1 VIPGLFKNAVVAAS
15 AGTGKTELLTSIYLG
30 HCLGLHGAEQVSPTR
45 IVATTFS
52 RAAAREIRE
61 RLEKR
66 LIGVIGSDLAEHE
79 RRLGQGLLALAQAQ
93 GLSRAE
99 LGRRAARALE
109 ELPDAAID
117 TLHNLCGRILR
128 EHGLELGIA
137 PSFTILEEQRSL
149 EDTEQAIDE
158 VLSEALAGD
167 GLPLLGAQQL
177 LDASGG
183 LERLRGWMLALLSRL
198 DDEGLDATELER
210 GDEGAAARR
219 AHQALYDVCRELVT
233 DPESARAPHARAVLD
248 ALGPPLTLVG
258 ATGGQRQL
266 DADRLSRAFSA
277 LASERKGRNS
287 PGSEALKLL
296 LERTRG
302 ANNAERARAIVR
314 LIVEGP
320 TLDARLEGAG
330 RVVGEIQ
337 RRLRERHLAQ
347 HSLGFGDLLRLTR
360 DGLRDHPEVAR
371 AAGSRIELLLVDE
384 FQDTSRVQCELLLLL
399 RERPDQNSRRAP
411 GTLPSAAD
419 IRARGLVVV
428 GDRKQSIYGF
438 RGADVSVFA
447 ELSTSLAGAQA
458 ARLLDLPP
466 SATPPDDAPVVA
478 EVSTLVDSY
487 RSDPAIVEAVNR
499 IAERD
504 FAPKLERSFEIR
516 YAPAEALRVPESR
529 QTGEAGRLTL
539 LIDDSLTPDAEPLV
553 ARATGAMRSALA
565 IAGFCANAVRE
576 GRKLGSLAILAR
588 RRATL
593 PVLGFA
599 LDHFGVPYV
608 VSGRDLYGTPEVRD
622 VFAALRLSQMPRDR
636 HALAVIARSPLGG
649 LSDQALLELSDPK
662 RGLLPL
668 GEWTPERLSR
678 PEDALLARLLQQR
691 LGEFLRLAPRVS
703 PRDAI
708 CDVVERF
715 ELATVL
721 HDLPRGAVRLAN
733 IGRLQEIAATHGGN
747 LAAFVRFVLRQMAME
762 TDETEAAVFSADDDA
777 VKLLTIHGSKGLAFP
792 TVILGDAEAVERA
805 ATGPIGLLRRAT
817 GKPLLVLRHAGDDG
831 PIVTDAQNELTQD
844 GSARAFAERQRLS
857 YVALTRAQHELV
869 LALPAR
875 ANAGSLARTVLDLH
889 AEGAFADI
897 AGLRQLPVSE
907 LLAAPKLARE
917 QQAPGSEPPRLPEPK
932 ATGVVLGVTAL
943 SDFQLC
949 PRRFSL
955 LQLHALPEPRRGGTS
970 PVAETDADP
979 RLAGIAAH
987 HVLEVWPLERWGE
1000 APDLAAL
1007 GAVLAEGGVSA
1018 ETSIGK
1024 KTLAGL
1030 ARFLGGPYAALVRR
1044 DAVRVEREL
1053 SLTVALHGDRAAAS
1067 PPKRMA
1073 KRNPAQLELFAL
1085 PAAQSPD
1092 ARESAGPAL
1101 VVKATLDLLVE
1112 LKDGSLHVVDYK
1124 RTAGGDDA
1132 RYAPQLSLYRSVVE
1146 RQFGKTPR
1154 VGLLHLLGDADEPE
1168 WLSPAAADPAA
1179 IARAFLAARAL
1190 DRWPSVAEP
1199 VCRALRCGFIGSCHF
1214 NDSGPPESGA

>member
-1 VIPGLFKNAVVAAS
+1 MIPGLLQNAVVAAS

-30 HCLGLHGAEQVSPTR
+30 HCLGLHGAGLVSPTR

-66 LIGVIGSDLAEHE
+66 LIGVAGSDPVEHE
-79 RRLGQGLLALAQAQ
+79 RRLGQGLLALARQQA
-93 GLSRAE
+93 LSQAE

-158 VLSEALAGD
+158 VLSEALGGE

-210 GDEGAAARR
+210 GNEGAAAERARR
-219 AHQALYDVCRELVT
+219 DLYEVCRELVS
-233 DPESARAPHARAVLD
+233 DPDSPRAPPARAVLD
-248 ALGPPLTLVG
+248 ALAAPT
-258 ATGGQRQL
+258 L
-266 DADRLSRAFSA
+266 DADRLSRAFAA
-277 LASERKGRNS
+277 LASERKGRNA

-302 ANNAERARAIVR
+302 SNNGERARAIVR

-330 RVVGEIQ
+330 LVVGEIQ
-337 RRLRERHLAQ
+337 RRLRERHVSQ
-347 HSLGFGDLLRLTR
+347 NSLGFGDLLRLTR

-371 AAGSRIELLLVDE
+371 AAAARIELLLVDE

-399 RERPDQNSRRAP
+399 RERLERNRQRKA
-411 GTLPSAAD
+411 GTLPNAAD
-419 IRARGLVVV
+419 ILPRGLVVV

-487 RSDPAIVEAVNR
+487 RSDRAIVEAVNL

-504 FAPKLERSFEIR
+504 FVPKLDRSFEIR

-529 QTGEAGRLTL
+529 QNGEAGRLTL

-565 IAGFCANAVRE
+565 IAGFCANAVRD
-576 GRKLGSLAILAR
+576 GRKLGSLAVLAR

-593 PVLGFA
+593 PLLGFA

-636 HALAVIARSPLGG
+636 HALAVVARSPLGG

-662 RGLLPL
+662 RGLLPI
-668 GEWTPERLSR
+668 GDWAPERLTR
-678 PEDALLARLLQQR
+678 PEDVTLAVLLKER
-691 LGEFLRLAPRVS
+691 LGEFLRLAPRLS

-747 LAAFVRFVLRQMAME
+747 LAAFVRFVLRQMALE

-805 ATGPIGLLRRAT
+805 ATGPIGLLRRAA
-817 GKPLLVLRHAGDDG
+817 GKPLLVLRHSGDDG

-889 AEGAFADI
+889 TEGAFADI
-897 AGLRQLPVSE
+897 AGFQQLATSQ

-917 QQAPGSEPPRLPEPK
+917 QQAPGSEPPRLPEPN

-955 LQLHALPEPRRGGTS
+955 LQLHALAEPRRGGGTAK
-970 PVAETDADP
+970 PEPDADP

-987 HVLEVWPLERWGE
+987 HVLEVWPLERWGD
-1000 APDLAAL
+1000 APDPDALAAT
-1007 GAVLAEGGVSA
+1007 LAEGGVSPQTA
-1018 ETSIGK
+1018 IGK

-1030 ARFLGGPYAALVRR
+1030 ARFLGGPYAAQVRR

-1073 KRNPAQLELFAL
+1073 RRNPAQLELFAL
-1085 PAAQSPD
+1085 PAAQSPG
-1092 ARESAGPAL
+1092 ASESAGPAL

-1179 IARAFLAARAL
+1179 IARAFLAARAH
-1190 DRWPSVAEP
+1190 DRWPSVTEP
-1199 VCRALRCGFIGSCHF
+1199 TCRALHCGFIGSCH
-1214 NDSGPPESGA
+1214 SSSPSP